1 MASDLFES
9 FIRNINGHLGN
20 NIRHIYYKKRL
31 KHLGNNTIIDTGVY
45 ITNPK
50 CITIFDNTHID
61 KNVIL
66 VAGLPRPDRKTI
78 KKNNLEYKKGRGEI
92 SIGKYCHIANN
103 VILIGQG
110 GVDIRDYVGI
120 GANSMIYSQSHH
132 YTSSDN
138 SDKKIYKFT
147 TMAPIDEQCVIE
159 APVVMDKNSALGANS
174 VILPGTTINENSWVG
189 VNSYVI
195 GTIPSNVIAIGSP
208 AKVIKKRVI
217 D

>member
-9 FIRNINGHLGN
+9 FIRNINGYVGN
-20 NIRHIYYKKRL
+20 NIRYIYYKKRL

-45 ITNPK
+45 VTNPK
-50 CITIFDNTHID
+50 YITIFDNTHID
-61 KNVIL
+61 KNVVLI
-66 VAGLPRPDRKTI
+66 AGLSRPDRKTI
-78 KKNNLEYKKGRGEI
+78 KKHNPEYKKGIGEI
-92 SIGKYCHIANN
+92 SIGKHCHIANN

-138 SDKKIYKFT
+138 LGKKIYKFT

-159 APVVMDKNSALGANS
+159 APVVMDENSALGANS
-174 VILPGTTINENSWVG
+174 VILPGTTIHKNSWVG

-195 GTIPSNVIAIGSP
+195 GTIPPNVIAIGSP
-208 AKVIKKRVI
+208 AKVIKKRVV